1 MGQYT
6 VYCTGSEDLKNLSS
20 GVGELRIDNPSLSKA
35 DWGKLFFD
43 KSPVPMGEVF
53 DSASQLS
60 VYCHA
65 PSPLSLVLGQ
75 IAGPSWSGP
84 EWKNTSGGISHN
96 KAASRLECS
105 IGITTENSA
114 GSARFWVDGSDHVP
128 YATIQT
134 HAGKITPSSYS
145 PANTTIKK
153 GFYHRFSWNVTAEKP
168 INGTLTIAYSD
179 FRYRAKGASAWTS
192 VRVPGPNTYIDFDTG
207 LVPNAADPG
216 MEWEVVVTS
225 SSGAQASGGYA
236 TVSYTHLT
244 LPTKLEV

>member
-6 VYCTGSEDLKNLSS
+6 IYCTGSEGLKNLSG

-60 VYCHA
+60 VYCHT

-105 IGITTENSA
+105 IGITTENA
-114 GSARFWVDGSDHVP
+114 DR
-128 YATIQT
+128 
-134 HAGKITPSSYS
+134 K
-145 PANTTIKK
+145 
-153 GFYHRFSWNVTAEKP
+153 
-168 INGTLTIAYSD
+168 
-179 FRYRAKGASAWTS
+179 S
-192 VRVPGPNTYIDFDTG
+192 VV
-207 LVPNAADPG
+207 
-216 MEWEVVVTS
+216 
-225 SSGAQASGGYA
+225 
-236 TVSYTHLT
+236 
-244 LPTKLEV
+244 